1 MSFAGVLTGLA
12 EAHAEKQKTLFER
25 EMDRRKQLAD
35 LYMKFALAP
44 DTRPEAMGPMLQR
57 SLSITAHP
65 PEKKLPKEYE
75 DITPLLMTTLPEG
88 KQTISAQETPGFQP
102 PVMPSGGMPEV
113 PPVPG
118 FGGIGP
124 LAPGQSRED
133 VPGVPAL
140 PSLPGPAAPAMP
152 SVSLSPPPPPPAV
165 SVSSRYTPEEIS
177 EMQTRAKVAEMKAL
191 LPYEVEK
198 AEALR
203 QPRPPVPITQYGIYF
218 PDTGKTILPPS
229 GVQLPVEQQMWNA
242 AAISVAQKQKVPGI
256 DLTRPVAGQLS
267 PTLLPAVSQ
276 EYERL
281 KRLPPDESMLVLRQ
295 MLTQKHELELED
307 LKARRGPEAVKD
319 RKSVV

>member
-12 EAHAEKQKTLFER
+12 EAHAEKQKPLFER

-133 VPGVPAL
+133 VLGVPAP

-152 SVSLSPPPPPPAV
+152 SVSLFPPPPPA
-165 SVSSRYTPEEIS
+165 
-177 EMQTRAKVAEMKAL
+177 A
-191 LPYEVEK
+191 
-198 AEALR
+198 
-203 QPRPPVPITQYGIYF
+203 G
-218 PDTGKTILPPS
+218 S
-229 GVQLPVEQQMWNA
+229 G
-242 AAISVAQKQKVPGI
+242 
-256 DLTRPVAGQLS
+256 
-267 PTLLPAVSQ
+267 
-276 EYERL
+276 
-281 KRLPPDESMLVLRQ
+281 
-295 MLTQKHELELED
+295 
-307 LKARRGPEAVKD
+307 
-319 RKSVV
+319 